1 MHGINLYTKHGHVC
15 DNDLVY
21 REKNAPS
28 TTPLALQ
35 DLIEK
40 VMLLKK
46 AVEKERKI
54 YSTPGGSNVSRKL
67 GEYSSLL
74 ASQGCIDTALG
85 YLKHDTADQVC
96 TAVQRVCFDSK
107 LTYNC
112 FTG

>member
-1 MHGINLYTKHGHVC
+1 MF
-15 DNDLVY
+15 Y

-40 VMLLKK
+40 VILLKK
-46 AVEKERKI
+46 AVEKERKL
-54 YSTPGGSNVSRKL
+54 YSSPGSCNVSRKL

-85 YLKHDTADQVC
+85 YLRHDTTDQV
-96 TAVQRVCFDSK
+96 TILITSYT
-107 LTYNC
+107 LTLVRDNSAMYVNQI
-112 FTG
+112 F